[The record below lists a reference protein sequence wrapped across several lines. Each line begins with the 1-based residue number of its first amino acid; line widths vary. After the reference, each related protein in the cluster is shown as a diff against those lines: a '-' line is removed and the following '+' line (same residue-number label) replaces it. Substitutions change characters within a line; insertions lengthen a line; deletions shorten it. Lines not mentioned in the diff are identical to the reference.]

1 MELTKTDKV
10 LKNNIIS
17 LRKKYKVNQIT
28 LAHELGVGR
37 DAIIKL
43 ENGTRRLSIN
53 ELIKLSD
60 FFKVPIT
67 DLIGVSKITEQRKYA
82 TPIETDLARMIMLA
96 TTYHDIPISSKD
108 RERFL
113 GYLDGYFTNK
123 Y

>member
-1 MELTKTDKV
+1 MELTENDKV

-17 LRKKYKVNQIT
+17 LRKKYHVSQIA
-28 LAHELGVGR
+28 LADKLGVGR

-60 FFKVPIT
+60 FFKVPIN
-67 DLIGVSKITEQRKYA
+67 DLIGISKTAEQRKYA
-82 TPIETDLARMIMLA
+82 IPIETDLSRMIMLA

-108 RERFL
+108 RERFA
-113 GYLDGYFTNK
+113 GYLDGYYANK

>member
-10 LKNNIIS
+10 LKDNIIS

-28 LAHELGVGR
+28 LAYELGVGR

-53 ELIKLSD
+53 ELVKLSD

-67 DLIGVSKITEQRKYA
+67 DLIGVSKITEQRKYT

-108 RERFL
+108 RERFW
-113 GYLDGYFTNK
+113 GYLDGYFANK